1 MFDLVLKSTKDEKP
15 EVSKYG
21 VLKKVNERDG
31 KYIRQTKIMI
41 STRFNY
47 NIAAYICICFNKN
60 SIDNYRICSL

>member
-1 MFDLVLKSTKDEKP
+1 MSKSTKDEKP

-21 VLKKVNERDG
+21 VYKNKINERDG

-47 NIAAYICICFNKN
+47 NFII
-60 SIDNYRICSL
+60 